1 MPQNKSS
8 FLYGLFFFSLIF
20 LGMTALFVVT
30 GPWGLGVSEDSVHYL
45 SGARGLLNG
54 QGYRS
59 DFRNESITYFPPLFS
74 FLTACIGFIFKMDAL
89 HAARILQVLLFGVN
103 AALAGYF
110 LKQVTGSAKISLIG
124 VWLMLTS
131 NAMFNVHSM
140 AWSEPLF
147 FSFVF
152 PGFYCLHRYFENE
165 QKRYLIFSGILIAL
179 ASLVRYAGVSV
190 ISTGLVMILLF
201 HPRGFTARVK
211 DGFIFFAVS
220 YLPSALWFVRNL
232 LTAGELANRDLGFHV
247 PTSRYFNQAMNTIST
262 WILPEEI
269 PEIVRHFVFRTV
281 LLALLGLF
289 LFLVFK
295 KGKDKAAAEVL
306 ASHPPFRF
314 VASMIIFVIFNAVL
328 LIVHLFLMNVN
339 TQANDRHFSPFYVA
353 CLMSALIVLSEW
365 LKVSRRPKILKGLFA
380 FLLIAMTSF
389 NLFAFQRNWIEM
401 YRSGKA
407 FTSRQW
413 KTSPTLAKIETLP
426 GKLLIYS
433 NDPSIIYINTGRP
446 AARLPRK
453 YNKQHTRKGEEAKPA
468 KTYFPRIA
476 NVKRRLESREG
487 YVVFF
492 LDRHRWFNPPQKE
505 LQELLPIQIVETLQD
520 GVIYRT
526 KE

>member
-1 MPQNKSS
+1 MLQNKSS
-8 FLYGLFFFSLIF
+8 FLYGLLFFSLIF
-20 LGMTALFVVT
+20 LGMAALFIVT

-59 DFRNESITYFPPLFS
+59 DLRNEPITYFPPLFS
-74 FLTACIGFIFKMDAL
+74 FLTACIGSILKLDAL
-89 HAARILQVLLFGVN
+89 HAARILQILLFGVN
-103 AALAGYF
+103 AALVGYF
-110 LKQVTGSAKISLIG
+110 LKQITGSAKISLIG

-147 FSFVF
+147 FSFLF

-165 QKRYLIFSGILIAL
+165 KKQYLIFAAALIAL

-201 HPRGFTARVK
+201 HPRGFAARAK
-211 DGFIFFAVS
+211 DGLIFFVVS

-247 PTSRYFNQAMNTIST
+247 PSSRYFNQAMNTIST

-269 PEIVRHFVFRTV
+269 PPSIRHFVFRV
-281 LLALLGLF
+281 ILLALLGLF

-295 KGKDKAAAEVL
+295 KSKGQAAGIL
-306 ASHPPFRF
+306 ANHPSFRF
-314 VASMIIFVIFNAVL
+314 VVSMIIFVIFNAGL

-353 CLMSALIVLSEW
+353 CLMSALIVLTEW
-365 LKVSRRPKILKGLFA
+365 LKVSLHPKILKSAFV
-380 FLLIAMTSF
+380 FLLVAVTSF

-401 YRSGKA
+401 YRNGKA

-413 KTSPTLAKIETLP
+413 KTSPTLARVSTLP
-426 GKLLIYS
+426 EKVLIYS

-453 YNKQHTRKGEEAKPA
+453 FNKQHTRRGEEAKPA

-487 YVVFF
+487 FVVFF
-492 LDRHRWFNPPQKE
+492 LDRHRWYNAS
-505 LQELLPIQIVETLQD
+505 QEDLEALLPIQMMETLQD
-520 GVIYRT
+520 GVIYKT